1 MRGWSKWL
9 ERKDKQRKI
18 WDDSDNYGMFLS
30 SAPSDWETFR
40 VTDALDD
47 VS

>member
-18 WDDSDNYGMFLS
+18 WDDFDNYVRLLLS
-30 SAPSDWETFR
+30 VPPSWETFR